1 MIENLSLSR
10 MAVLLVVALVIF
22 GPDRLPEIAAQLG
35 RFLRQARGMFDNMS
49 SELKSSMGP
58 ELADA
63 DLRSLHPRRYL
74 ADLMDDST
82 PEAPTSPAHPDEP
95 SGATAVAATD
105 APASPDAMQLLHS
118 AEDWGGELPQEWLDA
133 LRDDD
138 ADATPT
144 STTA

>member
-58 ELADA
+58 ELADT

-82 PEAPTSPAHPDEP
+82 PLP
-95 SGATAVAATD
+95 
-105 APASPDAMQLLHS
+105 PASPAQAALQPAAPTAVPVVAGEAPVSPEAMDLLHS
-118 AEDWGGELPQEWLDA
+118 TEDWGGDLPQEWLDA
-133 LRDDD
+133 LGDE
-138 ADATPT
+138 AVAP
-144 STTA
+144 STKS